1 MNETDPIP
9 VKPALVTD
17 VHTVSSRERLRR
29 ELAAD
34 VEAFL
39 RRGGAIEAVVQ
50 EQAANAPRPPT
61 VGYDRDTL

>member
-39 RRGGAIEAVVQ
+39 RRGGAIEAVVH
-50 EQAANAPRPPT
+50 EQAANTPRPPT